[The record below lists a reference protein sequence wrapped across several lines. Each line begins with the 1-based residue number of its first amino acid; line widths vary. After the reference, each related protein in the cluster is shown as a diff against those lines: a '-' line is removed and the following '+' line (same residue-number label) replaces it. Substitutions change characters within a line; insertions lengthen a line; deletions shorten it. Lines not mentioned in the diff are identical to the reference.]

1 MAYAGAIASA
11 FYTYLAPTWVLR
23 LAAMA
28 LRFLERELR
37 QLLTDCGRVDLA
49 DTAVGSV
56 AFTDDGGTIYVHL
69 LPKEGWPHRAQGRA
83 FVLAW
88 EDYAP
93 EGSGR
98 LHCYRW
104 LITEAKTSMRENVE
118 LIARWLE
125 GR

>member
-1 MAYAGAIASA
+1 
-11 FYTYLAPTWVLR
+11 
-23 LAAMA
+23 MA

-37 QLLTDCGRVDLA
+37 QLLSEQGQADLA
-49 DTAVGSV
+49 EQAVGAV
-56 AFTDDGGTIYVHL
+56 TFTDDGGTIYVHI

-93 EGSGR
+93 VGSSR

-104 LITEAKTSMRENVE
+104 LVNEARTSLSENADQ
-118 LIARWLE
+118 IARWLE

>member
-1 MAYAGAIASA
+1 
-11 FYTYLAPTWVLR
+11 
-23 LAAMA
+23 MA

-37 QLLTDCGRVDLA
+37 QLLVERGRPDLA
-49 DTAVGSV
+49 EHAVGAV
-56 AFTDDGGTIYVHL
+56 TFTDDGGTIYVHI

-93 EGSGR
+93 EGSNR
-98 LHCYRW
+98 MHCYRW
-104 LITEAKTSMRENVE
+104 LIGEARTSLRENAAD
-118 LIARWLE
+118 IARWLE

>member
-1 MAYAGAIASA
+1 M
-11 FYTYLAPTWVLR
+11 
-23 LAAMA
+23 AAMA

-37 QLLTDCGRVDLA
+37 ELLADRGHDDLA
-49 DTAVGSV
+49 DNAVGAV
-56 AFTDDGGTIYVHL
+56 AFTDDGGTVYVHL

-93 EGSGR
+93 AGSER
-98 LHCYRW
+98 LYCYRW
-104 LITEAKTSMRENVE
+104 LISEARASLRDNVDM
-118 LIARWLE
+118 IARWLA